1 MTKRWRKL
9 TSPRANNSGDI
20 MTALPTL
27 FSPITIRNLTIRN
40 RILSTGHDTTL
51 PTAFVPNDA
60 LIAYHRA
67 RAAGGAG
74 LIVMQVAGVHESARY
89 TSHLLMAISDDCIAG
104 YTRVAE
110 AVHAHGCALFG
121 QLFHP
126 GREIMESQDGT
137 LPVAYAPSAV
147 PNERFHVTPRP
158 MSARMIGEVIAGY
171 AAAAHRLE
179 RAGLDGVEVVAS
191 HGYLPAQFLN
201 PRVNR
206 RDDRYGG
213 DDTGRRRFLDEVI
226 AAIRAATGPD
236 FVVGL
241 RISGDEKDSEG
252 LTADEVLTALIAFDG
267 RFDYYNITAGTSA
280 GIGSAV
286 NIAPPMAIAHGHL
299 APLSAAIKAKVATPV
314 FVAGRINQ
322 PQDAERIVASGA
334 ADMVGM
340 TRAMICD
347 PEMPAKAAAGRLD
360 DIRACIACNQ
370 ACIGHF
376 HMGYPISCIQH
387 PETGRELTYGTL
399 SPTAKRRRILIAG
412 GGPAGMKAAAVAAAR
427 GHEAILCE
435 AARQPGGQT
444 LLAQMLPGRAEF
456 GGIVTNLAREMTLA
470 GVDVRLNQPVTRALV
485 EQIAPDAVVIATGAQ
500 PRAAPVEGAETG
512 HVVNPWQVLRNE
524 VNVGASVLIADW
536 SLDWIGMGLAEKLAR
551 AGCRVRLA
559 VDGYMPG
566 QRIHQYVRD
575 HWAGVLHDLGVE
587 VIPYARLYGIDERTV
602 FCQHASSGAPILF
615 EGVDT
620 LITALGHQ
628 SIATLEG
635 DLAETGL
642 ELHLIGD
649 ALTPR
654 TAEEAVFEGL
664 KVGVAL

>member
-1 MTKRWRKL
+1 
-9 TSPRANNSGDI
+9 
-20 MTALPTL
+20 MTALPHL
-27 FSPITIRNLTIRN
+27 FAPITLRNLTIRN

-60 LIAYHRA
+60 LVAYHRA

-74 LIVMQVAGVHESARY
+74 LIVMQVAGVHETARY
-89 TSHLLMAISDDCIAG
+89 TAHLLMATSDDCIPG
-104 YTRVAE
+104 YARVAG
-110 AVHAHGCALFG
+110 AVHEHGCALFA

-137 LPVAYAPSAV
+137 APVAYAPSAV
-147 PNERFHVTPRP
+147 PNERFHVMPRAMP
-158 MSARMIGEVIAGY
+158 AAMIAEVITGY

-201 PRVNR
+201 PRVNLR
-206 RDDRYGG
+206 SDAWGG
-213 DDTGRRRFLDEVI
+213 DDVARRRFLDQVL

-241 RISGDEKDSEG
+241 RISGDEKDADG
-252 LTADEVLTALIAFDG
+252 LSAEEVMATLVAFDG
-267 RFDYYNITAGTSA
+267 RFDYYNVTAGTSA
-280 GIGSAV
+280 GIGSAI
-286 NIAPPMAIAHGHL
+286 NIAPPMAVAHGHL
-299 APLSAAIKAKVATPV
+299 APLSASIRARVTTPV

-322 PQDAERIVASGA
+322 PQDAERILASGA

-340 TRAMICD
+340 TRALICD
-347 PEMPAKAAAGRLD
+347 PDMPAKAREGRLD

-387 PETGRELTYGTL
+387 PETGRELTYGTPA
-399 SPTAKRRRILIAG
+399 PTPAPRRILIAG
-412 GGPAGMKAAAVAAAR
+412 GGPAGMKAAAMAAAR
-427 GHEAILCE
+427 GHHAILCE
-435 AARQPGGQT
+435 AGRQLGGQA
-444 LLAQMLPGRAEF
+444 LLAQMLPTRAEF
-456 GGIVTNLAREMTLA
+456 GGIITNLAREMTLA
-470 GVDVRLNQPVTRALV
+470 GVEVRTSTRVTRDLITS
-485 EQIAPDAVVIATGAQ
+485 IAPDAVVIATGAG
-500 PRAAPVEGAETG
+500 PRAPQIEGAQTG

-524 VNVGASVLIADW
+524 VNVGGSVLIADW

-559 VDGYMPG
+559 VDGYMAG

-575 HWAGVLHDLGVE
+575 LWIGTLHDLGVE
-587 VIPYARLYGIDERTV
+587 VIPYARLYGIDGQTV
-602 FCQHASSGAPILF
+602 YCQHATSGAPMLF
-615 EGVDT
+615 DDVDT
-620 LITALGHQ
+620 LITSLGHH
-628 SIATLEG
+628 SIC
-635 DLAETGL
+635 DLDDTVADLGL
-642 ELHLIGD
+642 ECHVIGD

-664 KVGVAL
+664 KVGAVI

>member
-1 MTKRWRKL
+1 M
-9 TSPRANNSGDI
+9 P
-20 MTALPTL
+20 ALPNL
-27 FSPITIRNLTIRN
+27 FAPITIRNLTIRN

-60 LIAYHRA
+60 LVAYHRA

-74 LIVMQVAGVHESARY
+74 LIVMQVAGVHETARY
-89 TSHLLMAISDDCIAG
+89 TAHLLMATTDDCIPG
-104 YTRVAE
+104 YARVAD

-158 MSARMIGEVIAGY
+158 MSAALIAQVIAGY
-171 AAAAHRLE
+171 AMAAQRLE

-201 PRVNR
+201 PRVNLR
-206 RDDRYGG
+206 TDAYGG
-213 DDTGRRRFLDEVI
+213 DDQARRRFLADVL

-236 FVVGL
+236 FIVGL
-241 RISGDEKDSEG
+241 RISGDEKDADG
-252 LTADEVLTALIAFDG
+252 LSAEDVMATLVAFDG
-267 RFDYYNITAGTSA
+267 QFDYYNITAGTSA

-286 NIAPPMAIAHGHL
+286 NIAPPMAVAHGHL
-299 APLSAAIKAKVATPV
+299 APLSASIRARVGTPV

-322 PQDAERIVASGA
+322 PQDAERILASGA

-340 TRAMICD
+340 TRALICD
-347 PEMPAKAAAGRLD
+347 PEMPAKARDNRLD

-387 PETGRELTYGTL
+387 PETGRELTYGAIT
-399 SPTAKRRRILIAG
+399 PAPRPRRIVIAG

-427 GHEAILCE
+427 GHQVILCE
-435 AARQPGGQT
+435 AGRQLGGQA
-444 LLAQMLPGRAEF
+444 LLAQMLPSRAEF
-456 GGIVTNLAREMTLA
+456 GGIVTNLAREMALA
-470 GVDVRLNQPVTRALV
+470 GVDVRLNQPVTRALID
-485 EQIAPDAVVIATGAQ
+485 QIAPAAVVIATGAT
-500 PRAAPVEGAETG
+500 PRSAPVEGAETG

-536 SLDWIGMGLAEKLAR
+536 SLDWIGLGLAERLAR

-559 VDGYMPG
+559 VDGYMAG
-566 QRIHQYVRD
+566 QRVHQYVGD
-575 HWAGVLHDLGVE
+575 LWIGTLHDLGVE
-587 VIPYARLYGIDERTV
+587 VIPYARLYGIDGQTV
-602 FCQHASSGAPILF
+602 FCQHASNGAPMLF
-615 EGVDT
+615 EDVDT
-620 LITALGHQ
+620 LITNLGHQ
-628 SIATLEG
+628 SVCALE
-635 DLAETGL
+635 DELAGTGL
-642 ELHLIGD
+642 DLHVIGD

-664 KVGVAL
+664 KVAVAL

>member
-1 MTKRWRKL
+1 MT
-9 TSPRANNSGDI
+9 T
-20 MTALPTL
+20 LPTL
-27 FSPITIRNLTIRN
+27 FSPITIRNLQIRN

-60 LIAYHRA
+60 LVAYHRA

-74 LIVMQVAGVHESARY
+74 LIVMQVAGVHETARY
-89 TSHLLMAISDDCIAG
+89 TSHLLMATSDECIPG
-104 YTRVAE
+104 YARVAD

-158 MSARMIGEVIAGY
+158 LSLRMIDEIIAGY

-179 RAGLDGVEVVAS
+179 RAGLDGVELVAS

-201 PRVNR
+201 PRVNLR
-206 RDDRYGG
+206 QDRYGG
-213 DDTGRRRFLDEVI
+213 DDLARRRFIDDVI
-226 AAIRAATGPD
+226 TAIRAATGPD
-236 FVVGL
+236 FIVGM
-241 RISGDEKDSEG
+241 RISGDEKDEEG
-252 LTADEVLTALIAFDG
+252 LGADDVMAALVAFDG

-280 GIGSAV
+280 GIGSAI
-286 NIAPPMAIAHGHL
+286 NIAPPMMVAPGHT
-299 APLSAAIKAKVATPV
+299 APLSAAIRARVTTPV

-322 PQDAERIVASGA
+322 PQDAERILASGA

-347 PEMPAKAAAGRLD
+347 PDMPAKARDGRLD

-387 PETGRELTYGTL
+387 PETGRELTYGAL
-399 SPTAKRRRILIAG
+399 VPAERLRRILVAG
-412 GGPAGMKAAAVAAAR
+412 GGPAGMKAAAIAAAR
-427 GHEAILCE
+427 GHEVILCE
-435 AARQPGGQT
+435 AGRQLGGQA
-444 LLAQMLPGRAEF
+444 LLAQTLPGRAEF

-470 GVDVRLNQPVTRALV
+470 GVEVRLNQPVTRALID
-485 EQIAPDAVVIATGAQ
+485 EIAADAVVIATGAR
-500 PRAAPVEGAETG
+500 PRAGHVEGAETG

-551 AGCRVRLA
+551 DGCRVRLV

-587 VIPYARLYGIDERTV
+587 VIAYARLYGVDERTIY
-602 FCQHASSGAPILF
+602 CQHATSGAAMVF
-615 EGVDT
+615 EDVDT
-620 LITALGHQ
+620 LITNLGNERVT
-628 SIATLEG
+628 TLE
-635 DLAETGL
+635 DALAESAL
-642 ELHLIGD
+642 ETHVIGD

-664 KVGVAL
+664 KVGVAV

>member
-1 MTKRWRKL
+1 
-9 TSPRANNSGDI
+9 

-27 FSPITIRNLTIRN
+27 FSPITIRNLRIRN
-40 RILSTGHDTTL
+40 RILSTGHDTVL

-60 LIAYHRA
+60 LVAYHRA

-74 LIVMQVAGVHESARY
+74 LIVMQVAGVHETARY
-89 TSHLLMAISDDCIAG
+89 TSHLLMATTDECIPG
-104 YTRVAE
+104 YARVAE

-158 MSARMIGEVIAGY
+158 MSARLIAEVIAGY
-171 AAAAHRLE
+171 ATAAHRLE
-179 RAGLDGVEVVAS
+179 RAGLDGVELVAS

-201 PRVNR
+201 PRVNLR
-206 RDDRYGG
+206 NDRYGG
-213 DDTGRRRFLDEVI
+213 DDQARRQFIDDVI
-226 AAIRAATGPD
+226 TAIRAATGPD
-236 FVVGL
+236 FIVGL
-241 RISGDEKDSEG
+241 RISGDEKDEQG
-252 LTADEVLTALIAFDG
+252 LTADDVLAALIAFDT

-280 GIGSAV
+280 GIGSAI
-286 NIAPPMAIAHGHL
+286 NIAPPMTIAPGHL
-299 APLSAAIKAKVATPV
+299 APLSAAIKARVTTPV

-322 PQDAERIVASGA
+322 PQDAERILASGA

-347 PEMPAKAAAGRLD
+347 PEMPAKAKDGRTD

-399 SPTAKRRRILIAG
+399 IPARTPRRVLIAG
-412 GGPAGMKAAAVAAAR
+412 GGPAGMKAAAIAAAR
-427 GHEAILCE
+427 GHEVILCE
-435 AARQPGGQT
+435 AGRQLGGQA
-444 LLAQMLPGRAEF
+444 LLAQTLPGRAEF

-470 GVDVRLNQPVTRALV
+470 GVDVRLNQPVTRALID
-485 EQIAPDAVVIATGAQ
+485 QIAPGAVVIATGAR
-500 PRAAPVEGAETG
+500 PRQGPVEGAETG

-551 AGCRVRLA
+551 DGCRVRLA

-566 QRIHQYVRD
+566 QRIQQYVRD

-587 VIPYARLYGIDERTV
+587 VIPYARLYGIDEQTV
-602 FCQHASSGAPILF
+602 FCQHATSGAAMVF
-615 EGVDT
+615 ENVDT
-620 LITALGHQ
+620 LITNLGHERVT
-628 SIATLEG
+628 TLE
-635 DLAETGL
+635 DELAECAL
-642 ELHLIGD
+642 EAHVIGD

-664 KVGVAL
+664 KAGVAL